1 MIMAALHN
9 SIFLHA
15 FPLLEFESVAAF
27 IKTEAFR
34 RLDMK
39 AKAALIF
46 SYACLSK
53 SLERLT
59 NPDGVIDLKWSEFV
73 YRGVI
78 YQGWSYVGIYTLIL
92 RLLWEEF
99 PARREAMALAM
110 GNHGRINCYVA
121 RSPEALFPAQSR
133 AYALANSCEIA
144 DGWYVDTII
153 GRDRLRRLLSAA
165 IAATTL
171 KWDQDVI
178 VRLRGAQLA
187 IAKD

>member
-1 MIMAALHN
+1 MTTIRS
-9 SIFLHA
+9 SISTNLFPYQEHHA
-15 FPLLEFESVAAF
+15 VAAF
-27 IKTEAFR
+27 IKTDAFQ
-34 RLDMK
+34 RLDEK
-39 AKAALIF
+39 AKAALRIDQIRK
-46 SYACLSK
+46 SK

-59 NPDGVIDLKWSEFV
+59 NPDGVVDLKWSEFV

-78 YQGWSYVGIYTLIL
+78 HQGWSCVGIYTSIL

-99 PARREAMALAM
+99 PTRREAMAAAM
-110 GNHGRINCYVA
+110 RNHGRINCYVA
-121 RSPEALFPAQSR
+121 RSPEALFPAQYR

-165 IAATTL
+165 IAAATL

-178 VRLRGAQLA
+178 VRLHGAELA

>member
-1 MIMAALHN
+1 MAVLHN
-9 SIFLHA
+9 SISLRA
-15 FPLLEFESVAAF
+15 FPLLEFERVAAF

-46 SYACLSK
+46 FHVCLSK

-59 NPDGVIDLKWSEFV
+59 NPGGVVDLKWSEFV

-92 RLLWEEF
+92 SKLWEEF
-99 PARREAMALAM
+99 PARREAMAAAM
-110 GNHGRINCYVA
+110 RNHGRINCYVA
-121 RSPEALFPAQSR
+121 RSPEALFPER
-133 AYALANSCEIA
+133 CRTYALENSCEIA

-153 GRDRLRRLLSAA
+153 GRDRLRKLLSAA
-165 IAATTL
+165 VRATSL
-171 KWDQDVI
+171 QWGRDVI
-178 VRLRGAQLA
+178 VPLGHEELV

>member
-1 MIMAALHN
+1 MSAFRN
-9 SIFLHA
+9 SISLSA
-15 FPLLEFESVAAF
+15 FPLLELERVAAF
-27 IKTEAFR
+27 IRTEAFR
-34 RLDMK
+34 RLDVK
-39 AKAALIF
+39 ARAALILF
-46 SYACLSK
+46 HACLSK

-59 NPDGVIDLKWSEFV
+59 NPGGVVILKWSEFV

-78 YQGWSYVGIYTLIL
+78 YQGWSYVGIYTSIL

-99 PARREAMALAM
+99 PARREAMAAAM
-110 GNHGRINCYVA
+110 RNHGRINCYVA
-121 RSPEALFPAQSR
+121 RSPEALFPEQSR
-133 AYALANSCEIA
+133 TYALANSCEIA

-165 IAATTL
+165 IAAATL

-178 VRLRGAQLA
+178 VRLQGAELA